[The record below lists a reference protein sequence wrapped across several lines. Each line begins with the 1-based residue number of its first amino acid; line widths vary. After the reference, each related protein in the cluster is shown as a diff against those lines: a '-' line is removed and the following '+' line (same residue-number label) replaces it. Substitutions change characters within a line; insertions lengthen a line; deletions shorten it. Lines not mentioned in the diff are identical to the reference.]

1 MYSYGWLVY
10 LRKEA
15 DTGSVGTGS
24 RDYGYLDSG
33 SMAMRKKLL
42 VIICACCL
50 AASLAGCKAEEE
62 IVNVPT
68 PKIEQQT
75 VVLERE
81 KSAPEHYF
89 EVTGNGEI
97 IAVPDFATITLRVS
111 GAGETAEE
119 ASAVCQGEAQK
130 LIGAVIS
137 LHILKHNIQQ
147 RGMEI
152 VPVTDETGKSPSS
165 YLATDVII
173 LTITQVGRT
182 EQIIASLVDAG
193 DNELISVTYSITESS
208 EAYRNALS
216 AAIDDARGKAETLA
230 DKTDVRLG
238 DVIGIVETAF
248 DETKLIGV
256 AFESSAIAVNAQV
269 TVRYK
274 IG

>member
-1 MYSYGWLVY
+1 MG
-10 LRKEA
+10 
-15 DTGSVGTGS
+15 
-24 RDYGYLDSG
+24 
-33 SMAMRKKLL
+33 KKLL
-42 VIICACCL
+42 ALVCAGCL

-97 IAVPDFATITLRVS
+97 IAAPDFATVTLRVS

-119 ASAVCQGEAQK
+119 ASAACQEEAQK
-130 LIGAVIS
+130 LIGAAIS
-137 LHILKHNIQQ
+137 LYILKHNIQQ
-147 RGMEI
+147 RGLEI
-152 VPVTDETGKSPSS
+152 VSVADETGKNPTT
-165 YLATDVII
+165 YLATDVIT
-173 LTITQVGRT
+173 LTITQVART

-193 DNELISVTYSITESS
+193 DNELVSVTYSITDSS

-216 AAIDDARGKAETLA
+216 AAIDDARAKAETLA
-230 DKTDVRLG
+230 EKTGARLG

-256 AFESSAIAVNAQV
+256 AFESSAIAVNARV
-269 TVRYK
+269 TVQYK

>member
-1 MYSYGWLVY
+1 MG
-10 LRKEA
+10 
-15 DTGSVGTGS
+15 
-24 RDYGYLDSG
+24 
-33 SMAMRKKLL
+33 KKLL
-42 VIICACCL
+42 ALVCAGCL

-97 IAVPDFATITLRVS
+97 IAAPDFATVTLRVS

-119 ASAVCQGEAQK
+119 ASAACQEEAQK
-130 LIGAVIS
+130 LIGAAIS
-137 LHILKHNIQQ
+137 LYILKHNIQQ
-147 RGMEI
+147 RGLEI
-152 VPVTDETGKSPSS
+152 VSVADETGKNPTT
-165 YLATDVII
+165 YLATDVIT
-173 LTITQVGRT
+173 LTITQVART

-193 DNELISVTYSITESS
+193 DNELVSVTYSITDSS

-216 AAIDDARGKAETLA
+216 AAIDDARAKAETLA
-230 DKTDVRLG
+230 EKTGARLG

-269 TVRYK
+269 TVQYK

>member
-1 MYSYGWLVY
+1 MV
-10 LRKEA
+10 
-15 DTGSVGTGS
+15 
-24 RDYGYLDSG
+24 
-33 SMAMRKKLL
+33 KKRLL
-42 VIICACCL
+42 IFCAGCFAVL
-50 AASLAGCKAEEE
+50 LTGCKAEEE

-97 IAVPDFATITLRVS
+97 IAAPDFATVTMRVA

-119 ASAVCQGEAQK
+119 ASAACQEEAQK
-130 LIGAVIS
+130 LVSAVIS
-137 LHILKHNIQQ
+137 LHILKNNIQQ
-147 RGMEI
+147 RGQEI
-152 VPVTDETGKSPSS
+152 VAVPDETGKNPPT
-165 YLATDVII
+165 YLATDVVT

-182 EQIIASLVDAG
+182 EQIVTSLVDAG
-193 DNELISVTYSITESS
+193 DNELISVTYSITDSS

-216 AAIDDARGKAETLA
+216 AAIDDARSKAETLA
-230 DKTDVRLG
+230 GSTGVRLG

>member
-1 MYSYGWLVY
+1 MNKQILP
-10 LRKEA
+10 
-15 DTGSVGTGS
+15 
-24 RDYGYLDSG
+24 
-33 SMAMRKKLL
+33 
-42 VIICACCL
+42 IICAVCL
-50 AASLAGCKAEEE
+50 TALLTGCKAEDE

-97 IAVPDFATITLRVS
+97 IAVPDFATVTLRVTGS
-111 GAGETAEE
+111 GETAEE
-119 ASAVCQGEAQK
+119 ASAACQEEAQK
-130 LIGAVIS
+130 LNSAAIS
-137 LHILKHNIQQ
+137 LHILKHNLQQ
-147 RGMEI
+147 RGIEI
-152 VPVTDETGKSPSS
+152 VPVTDETGKNPTT
-165 YLATDVII
+165 YLASDVIT

-182 EQIIASLVDAG
+182 EQIVAALVDAG
-193 DNELISVTYSITESS
+193 NNELVGVTYSIAESS

-216 AAIDDARGKAETLA
+216 AAIDDARSKAETMA
-230 DKTDVRLG
+230 ESTGVRLG

>member
-1 MYSYGWLVY
+1 MGKRLWL
-10 LRKEA
+10 
-15 DTGSVGTGS
+15 
-24 RDYGYLDSG
+24 
-33 SMAMRKKLL
+33 
-42 VIICACCL
+42 IICAGCL
-50 AASLAGCKAEEE
+50 AAFLAGCKAEEE

-97 IAVPDFATITLRVS
+97 IAVPDFATVTLRVS

-119 ASAVCQGEAQK
+119 ASVACQEEAQK
-130 LIGAVIS
+130 LISAVIS
-137 LHILKHNIQQ
+137 LNILKNRIQQ
-147 RGMEI
+147 RGLEI
-152 VPVTDETGKSPSS
+152 VSVTDETGKNPQT
-165 YLATDVII
+165 YVATDVIT
-173 LTITQVGRT
+173 LTITQVSRT
-182 EQIIASLVDAG
+182 EQIVASLVDAG
-193 DNELISVTYSITESS
+193 DNELVSVTYSITESS

-216 AAIDDARGKAETLA
+216 AAIEDARSKAETLA
-230 DKTDVRLG
+230 DSTGVRLG
-238 DVIGIVETAF
+238 EVIGIVETAF